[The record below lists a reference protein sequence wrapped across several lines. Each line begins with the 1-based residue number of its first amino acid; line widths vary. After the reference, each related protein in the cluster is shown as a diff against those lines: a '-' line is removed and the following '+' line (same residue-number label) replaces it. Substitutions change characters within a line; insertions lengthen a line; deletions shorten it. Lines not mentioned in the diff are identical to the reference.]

1 MHGGV
6 SGKALQPPAH
16 VNQVLYLFIRLIQL
30 SQLRIDLQGAVNGDV
45 KLIGDHFGKRIHISI
60 WQVHHSS
67 HIPDHAL
74 RCKRTEGDDLH
85 HLLRAV
91 FAAHI
96 IDDLL
101 PSLKAEVYIYIR
113 HGYTLRI

>member
-6 SGKALQPPAH
+6 SRKTLQAPAH
-16 VNQVLYLFIRLIQL
+16 VDQILYLLIRLIEL
-30 SQLRIDLQGAVNGDV
+30 SQLRIDLQRPVNRDI
-45 KLIGDHFGKRIHISI
+45 KLIGDHFGKRIYIGI
-60 WQVHHSS
+60 RQIHHSS

-74 RCKRTEGDDLH
+74 RGKRTEGDDLH

-101 PSLKAEVYIYIR
+101 PSLKAEININIR